1 MAQEAVFRRWLLE
14 ELLQFVVYLYCKFIH
29 VMLVSGA
36 SCPSGSA

>member
-14 ELLQFVVYLYCKFIH
+14 ELLQFVVYLCCKFIH

-36 SCPSGSA
+36 